1 MSGIDDCLDQA
12 MTIPGALSV
21 TLIDYASGLP
31 IATAGGDDLDAD
43 EDAVG
48 TADLVRAVLSSPALS
63 AAQTGDDIQ
72 DIIVTGTTGHHVLAL
87 AGTATDGDL
96 FLHLLLDAEHS
107 DLTEARHRLR
117 AVLRTLGAG

>member
-72 DIIVTGTTGHHVLAL
+72 DIIVTGTTGTMYSRWP
-87 AGTATDGDL
+87 GPRPTATCSCTCCSTRNAATSPRPDPG
-96 FLHLLLDAEHS
+96 
-107 DLTEARHRLR
+107 
-117 AVLRTLGAG
+117 